1 MTTRPDPSSSA
12 SAEERAA
19 PPRSPALDEDATL
32 RRIVDTIV
40 EALDPEQVILFG
52 SRARGDDTAQSDYDL
67 CVIRKQADG
76 RRDLVRQIHGLF
88 GRRDFS
94 MDVFVLT
101 PDELDEQASV
111 ANTLGYIV
119 ARDGEVLYECSS
131 SPRTA
136 PAAGGGPTS
145 GEWAGATD
153 QNSLSPHSVPR

>member
-1 MTTRPDPSSSA
+1 MPTRPSA
-12 SAEERAA
+12 SQHTSAEERAA
-19 PPRSPALDEDATL
+19 PVRSSVLDEDATL

-67 CVIRKQADG
+67 CVIKKQADG
-76 RRDLVRQIHGLF
+76 QRDLVRQIHGLF

-119 ARDGEVLYECSS
+119 ARDGEVLYERS
-131 SPRTA
+131 
-136 PAAGGGPTS
+136 
-145 GEWAGATD
+145 
-153 QNSLSPHSVPR
+153 